1 VADSTKAKGRAP
13 TLPRSRLRGNP
24 GNGLSGLIGE
34 DRLGADEVEKLRRS
48 RLPPPADRFRIES
61 LDHLWAAVG
70 RFGLTAVADAAGVEP
85 ARLREALA
93 DLASAEIEGA
103 SSLLRRSLERWKRRW
118 PWRVTALLFLLIL
131 AAGSLYWEAR
141 QPKARSRTGVTET
154 PAERVV
160 LTLPAMAESL
170 VEARPGEEISLL
182 LTAPSEGTVSPSL
195 PGFLDHV
202 LLLEIRTE
210 PSPAL
215 VVAVPTELLRKLA
228 PLPSGLRATVVRPLA
243 AEDEQATDP
252 EPESG
257 SDRGS

>member
-1 VADSTKAKGRAP
+1 MADSTKAKGRAP
-13 TLPRSRLRGNP
+13 TLPRGRLRGNP

-48 RLPPPADRFRIES
+48 RFPPPSDRFCIDS

-70 RFGLTAVADAAGVEP
+70 RFGLTEVAGAAGVEP
-85 ARLREALA
+85 ERLREALA

-103 SSLLRRSLERWKRRW
+103 SSLLRRSRERWKNRW
-118 PWRVTALLFLLIL
+118 PWRIVAILFLVIL
-131 AAGSLYWEAR
+131 GVGVLYLETR
-141 QPKARSRTGVTET
+141 LPTDEPET
-154 PAERVV
+154 PTERVV

-170 VEARPGEEISLL
+170 AEARPGEEISLL
-182 LTAPSEGTVSPSL
+182 LTAPPEGTVSPSL

-202 LLLEIRTE
+202 LLLEIRSE

-243 AEDEQATDP
+243 AETAKDR
-252 EPESG
+252 EPNS
-257 SDRGS
+257 SP